1 MSKKT
6 LRIVTLL
13 SAVAG
18 LGLMGL
24 TLAPGTAEAAEL
36 PPGCYRHPIT
46 GALICPYPPPVM
58 N

>member
-6 LRIVTLL
+6 LRLVALL

-18 LGLMGL
+18 LGLAGL
-24 TLAPGTAEAAEL
+24 TLVPGTAQAAEL

-46 GALICPYPPPVM
+46 GALICPYPPPY
-58 N
+58 